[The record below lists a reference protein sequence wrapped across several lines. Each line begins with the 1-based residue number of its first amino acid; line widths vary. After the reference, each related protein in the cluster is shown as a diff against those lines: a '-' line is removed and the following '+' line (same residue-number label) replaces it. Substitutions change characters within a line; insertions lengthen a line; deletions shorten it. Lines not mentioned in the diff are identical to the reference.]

1 MKGLKNYL
9 EDFLLNNLVI
19 DNKLQT
25 IYNEKYGELN
35 GIQNIISYILSDILD
50 NNLKSIYKF
59 IYNDITV
66 NLYIKDIEND
76 YLDAEYDIE
85 KTNFEHNDIY
95 INLKYPH
102 KDVDDIIS
110 NIGKLI
116 GHEILHGVEDLI
128 CHYEMSNELSNAID
142 NIYNAAPIEA
152 KDISKFIYLLDY
164 HERNAYLS
172 QLTSDIKEII
182 NKYNWNTKTIN
193 YKKLIEELKDKSRI
207 WNVYFS
213 FYDFIDKFKNDTT
226 GRYLSQFNK
235 IKNKHYTTQQTI
247 NELNNKFN
255 KFKRKFENN
264 VPKIVCDNLPVSE
277 SRISITGL
285 EKYLF

>member
-1 MKGLKNYL
+1 MKKN
-9 EDFLLNNLVI
+9 
-19 DNKLQT
+19 
-25 IYNEKYGELN
+25 
-35 GIQNIISYILSDILD
+35 S
-50 NNLKSIYKF
+50 
-59 IYNDITV
+59 
-66 NLYIKDIEND
+66 LY
-76 YLDAEYDIE
+76 AEYNNE
-85 KTNFEHNDIY
+85 KTNFENNDIH
-95 INLKYPH
+95 IILRYPH
-102 KDVDDIIS
+102 KDVDNIIS
-110 NIGKLI
+110 DIGKLI

-128 CHYEMSNELSNAID
+128 CHYEMPTDLSNAI
-142 NIYNAAPIEA
+142 NTIYNVAPKTA
-152 KDISKFIYLLDY
+152 KDVARYIYLLDY

-182 NKYNWNTKTIN
+182 NKHNWGTKTIN

-207 WNVYFS
+207 WSIYFD

-226 GRYLSQFNK
+226 GRYISQFNK
-235 IKNKHYTTQQTI
+235 IKNKTYTKQQAI
-247 NELNNKFN
+247 NELTTNFN

>member
-1 MKGLKNYL
+1 MKELKNYL

-19 DNKLQT
+19 NNKLQT

-50 NNLKSIYKF
+50 NNLKSKYTF
-59 IYNDITV
+59 IYNDMNI
-66 NLYIKDIEND
+66 NLYITDEDSN
-76 YLDAEYDIE
+76 YLHAQYDCS
-85 KTNFEHNDIY
+85 KTNFKHNDIY
-95 INLKYPH
+95 IILEFPH
-102 KDVDDIIS
+102 NNVNDIIS
-110 NIGKLI
+110 DIGKLL

-142 NIYNAAPIEA
+142 KIFCAAPIEA
-152 KDISKFIYLLDY
+152 KNISKFIYLLDY

-182 NKYNWNTKTIN
+182 NKYHWDTKTID
-193 YKKLIEELKDKSRI
+193 YKKLIEELKHKSRI

-213 FYDFIDKFKNDTT
+213 FYDFIYQFKNDTT
-226 GRYLSQFNK
+226 GRYISQFNI
-235 IKNKHYTTQQTI
+235 IKNKKYTQKQAI
-247 NELNNKFN
+247 NELITKFN

>member
-19 DNKLQT
+19 NNKLQT

-35 GIQNIISYILSDILD
+35 RIQNLISYILSDLLD
-50 NNLKSIYKF
+50 SKLKYRYKF
-59 IYNDITV
+59 IYNELSI
-66 NLYIKDIEND
+66 NLYIKDIENNSL
-76 YLDAEYDIE
+76 YAEYDNE
-85 KTNFEHNDIY
+85 QTNFENNDIY
-95 INLKYPH
+95 IILSYPH
-102 KDVDDIIS
+102 KDVDDIIQE
-110 NIGKLI
+110 IGKLI

-128 CHYEMSNELSNAID
+128 CHYEMSNELSNAIN

-152 KDISKFIYLLDY
+152 KDISKFIYLLDC

-182 NKYNWNTKTIN
+182 DKHNWDTKIIN

-207 WNVYFS
+207 WGIYFD
-213 FYDFIDKFKNDTT
+213 FYDFINKFKNDTK
-226 GRYLSQFNK
+226 GRYISQFNK
-235 IKNKHYTTQQTI
+235 IKNKKYTTKQAI
-247 NELNNKFN
+247 NELTTKFN

>member
-35 GIQNIISYILSDILD
+35 GIQNIISYILSDLLD
-50 NNLKSIYKF
+50 NNLKSSYKF

-95 INLKYPH
+95 IILNYPH
-102 KDVDDIIS
+102 KDVDNIIMD
-110 NIGKLI
+110 IGKLI

-128 CHYEMSNELSNAID
+128 CHYEMSTELSNAID
-142 NIYNAAPIEA
+142 KIFCAAPIEA
-152 KDISKFIYLLDY
+152 KNISKFIYLLDY

-182 NKYNWNTKTIN
+182 NKYNWDTKTIN

-213 FYDFIDKFKNDTT
+213 FYDFIDKFKNDTIEK
-226 GRYLSQFNK
+226 YISQFNI
-235 IKNKHYTTQQTI
+235 IKNKKYTKQQAI
-247 NELNNKFN
+247 NELIAKFN

>member
-1 MKGLKNYL
+1 M
-9 EDFLLNNLVI
+9 
-19 DNKLQT
+19 T
-25 IYNEKYGELN
+25 
-35 GIQNIISYILSDILD
+35 
-50 NNLKSIYKF
+50 
-59 IYNDITV
+59 T
-66 NLYIKDIEND
+66 
-76 YLDAEYDIE
+76 
-85 KTNFEHNDIY
+85 
-95 INLKYPH
+95 
-102 KDVDDIIS
+102 
-110 NIGKLI
+110 
-116 GHEILHGVEDLI
+116 
-128 CHYEMSNELSNAID
+128 ELSNAID

-182 NKYNWNTKTIN
+182 NKYHWDTKTIN

-207 WNVYFS
+207 WSIYFS
-213 FYDFIDKFKNDTT
+213 FYDFINKFKNDTT
-226 GRYLSQFNK
+226 GRYISQFNK
-235 IKNKHYTTQQTI
+235 IKNKKYTKQQAI
-247 NELNNKFN
+247 NELIIKFN